1 MEFSFK
7 KKSNSNFWQ
16 FLVKISE
23 ISEHFSCFSAKIS
36 VSLENGKFSTFSE
49 KKVKFRN
56 YIRKKTRLFLN
67 FQNNFFF

>member
-49 KKVKFRN
+49 KKSK
-56 YIRKKTRLFLN
+56 ISKLHSKKN
-67 FQNNFFF
+67 